1 MESAEFPFA
10 VPLHRVINKHFI
22 TLNYWA
28 FKMARA
34 DILLSIIKSAI
45 GNDNLSLRKA
55 VEALAADERSKNH
68 RILAD
73 RLIELLSVHY
83 YQSNKVTPFIQNGTK
98 DLVYEILPEKR
109 FNDLVLEKDVLEI
122 CRELIEEHHRADLLA
137 SYGLEPRHRILF
149 AGPPGNGKTTL
160 AEAFASELMYPLIV
174 VRYENIIGSYL
185 GETASRLQKVFETAR
200 SRKCVIFL
208 DEFETLGKERG
219 DSRETGEIKRVVSS
233 LLMQI
238 DRLPAHTVVITASNR
253 PELLD
258 RAVWRRF
265 QVKVQLPL
273 PTKEQRILFIKQ
285 FEERSNFSFKMAL
298 PTLADKLSGI
308 SFSEIEE
315 FCVDV
320 LRRSILTH
328 RQDSPKEIIKSRLRN
343 LERRF
348 VLNQGGEKGDAG

>member
-1 MESAEFPFA
+1 
-10 VPLHRVINKHFI
+10 
-22 TLNYWA
+22 
-28 FKMARA
+28 MARA
-34 DILLSIIKSAI
+34 DILLSIVKSAI

-55 VEALAADERSKNH
+55 IEALAADERSKNH

-73 RLIELLSVHY
+73 RLIELLSIHGN
-83 YQSNKVTPFIQNGTK
+83 QSNKTTPFIQNGTR

-109 FNDLVLEKDVLEI
+109 FSDLVLEQDVLEI
-122 CRELIEEHHRADLLA
+122 CRELVEEHHRSDLLGT
-137 SYGLEPRHRILF
+137 YGLEPRHRILF

-219 DSRETGEIKRVVSS
+219 DTRETGEIKRVVSS
-233 LLMQI
+233 LLLQI
-238 DRLPAHTVVITASNR
+238 DRLPSHTVVITASNH

-273 PTKEQRILFIKQ
+273 PTKEQRILFIRN
-285 FEERSNFSFKMAL
+285 FETRTGFSFKTTYS
-298 PTLADKLSGI
+298 TLADKLADI

-315 FCVDV
+315 FCIDV
-320 LRRSILTH
+320 LRRCILSH
-328 RQDSPKEIIKSRLRN
+328 KQESPKEIIKSRLKN
-343 LERRF
+343 LENRFIPGRRE
-348 VLNQGGEKGDAG
+348 VDDAG

>member
-1 MESAEFPFA
+1 
-10 VPLHRVINKHFI
+10 
-22 TLNYWA
+22 
-28 FKMARA
+28 MARA
-34 DILLSIIKSAI
+34 DILLSIVKSAI

-55 VEALAADERSKNH
+55 VETLAADERSKNH

-73 RLIELLSVHY
+73 RLTELLSIHGN
-83 YQSNKVTPFIQNGTK
+83 QANKTTPFIQNGTR
-98 DLVYEILPEKR
+98 DLVYEIIPEKR
-109 FNDLVLEKDVLEI
+109 FGDLVLEPDVLEI
-122 CRELIEEHHRADLLA
+122 CRELVEEHHRADLLG

-219 DSRETGEIKRVVSS
+219 DTRETGEIKRVVSS
-233 LLMQI
+233 LLLQI
-238 DRLPAHTVVITASNR
+238 DRLPAHTVVITASNH

-273 PTKEQRILFIKQ
+273 PTKEQRILFIKN
-285 FEERSNFSFKMAL
+285 FETRTGFSFKTAYT
-298 PTLADKLSGI
+298 TLADKLAGI

-315 FCVDV
+315 FCIDV
-320 LRRSILTH
+320 LRRCILSQK
-328 RQDSPKEIIKSRLRN
+328 QDNPKEIVKSRLKN
-343 LERRF
+343 FENRF
-348 VLNQGGEKGDAG
+348 VLGKREVRDAG

>member
-1 MESAEFPFA
+1 
-10 VPLHRVINKHFI
+10 
-22 TLNYWA
+22 
-28 FKMARA
+28 MARA
-34 DILLSIIKSAI
+34 DILLSIVKSAI

-73 RLIELLSVHY
+73 RLIELLSI
-83 YQSNKVTPFIQNGTK
+83 QGNQANKTTPFIQNGTR
-98 DLVYEILPEKR
+98 DLVYEIIPEKR
-109 FNDLVLEKDVLEI
+109 FSDLVLEQDVVEI
-122 CRELIEEHHRADLLA
+122 CREVVEEHHRADVLG
-137 SYGLEPRHRILF
+137 SYGLEPRHRVLF

-160 AEAFASELMYPLIV
+160 AEAFAFELMYPLIV

-185 GETASRLQKVFETAR
+185 GETASRLQKVFEVAR

-219 DSRETGEIKRVVSS
+219 DTRETGEIKRVVSS
-233 LLMQI
+233 LLLQI
-238 DRLPAHTVVITASNR
+238 DRLPSHTVVITASNH

-265 QVKVQLPL
+265 QVKVQLSP
-273 PTKEQRILFIKQ
+273 PTREQRIRFIKN
-285 FEERSNFSFKMAL
+285 FEERTGFSFKTVYN
-298 PTLADKLSGI
+298 TLADKLAGI

-315 FCVDV
+315 FCIDV
-320 LRRSILTH
+320 LRRCILSHT
-328 RQDSPKEIIKSRLRN
+328 QDNPKEIIKSRLKN

-348 VLNQGGEKGDAG
+348 VLGKREVNDAG

>member
-1 MESAEFPFA
+1 
-10 VPLHRVINKHFI
+10 
-22 TLNYWA
+22 
-28 FKMARA
+28 MARA
-34 DILLSIIKSAI
+34 DILFSIVKSAI
-45 GNDNLSLRKA
+45 SSDTLSLRKA

-73 RLIELLSVHY
+73 RLIELLSSQVN
-83 YQSNKVTPFIQNGTK
+83 QTNKSTPFIQNGTK
-98 DLVYEILPEKR
+98 DLVYEMIPEKC
-109 FNDLVLEKDVLEI
+109 FNDLVLEEGVLEL
-122 CRELIEEHHRADLLA
+122 CRELVEEHNRSDLLA

-149 AGPPGNGKTTL
+149 VGPPGNGKTTL

-233 LLMQI
+233 LLLQI
-238 DRLPAHTVVITASNR
+238 DRLPSHTVVITASNH

-265 QVKVQLPL
+265 QVKVQLPP
-273 PTKEQRILFIKQ
+273 PTKEQRIVFLKQ
-285 FEERSNFSFKMAL
+285 FENRSSFSFKTAY
-298 PTLADKLSGI
+298 PALADKLSGI

-315 FCVDV
+315 FCIDV
-320 LRRSILTH
+320 LRRCILDH
-328 RQDSPKEIIKSRLRN
+328 RQDEPKDIIKSRLIN
-343 LERRF
+343 LQNRF
-348 VLNQGGEKGDAG
+348 VPNHRENERNAR

>member
-1 MESAEFPFA
+1 
-10 VPLHRVINKHFI
+10 
-22 TLNYWA
+22 
-28 FKMARA
+28 MARA
-34 DILLSIIKSAI
+34 DILLSIVKSAI
-45 GNDNLSLRKA
+45 GNDHLSLRKS
-55 VEALAADERSKNH
+55 VEALAADERGKNH

-73 RLIELLSVHY
+73 RLTDLLSI
-83 YQSNKVTPFIQNGTK
+83 QANQADKATPFIQNGTR
-98 DLVYEILPEKR
+98 DLVYEIMPEKH
-109 FNDLVLEKDVLEI
+109 FSDLILGQDVLEI
-122 CRELIEEHHRADLLA
+122 CQELVEEHHRADLLS

-160 AEAFASELMYPLIV
+160 AEAIASELMYPLIV

-185 GETASRLQKVFETAR
+185 GETASRLQKVFDVAR

-219 DSRETGEIKRVVSS
+219 DTRETGEIKRVVSS

-238 DRLPAHTVVITASNR
+238 DRVPSHTVVITASNH

-265 QVKVQLPL
+265 QVKVQLP
-273 PTKEQRILFIKQ
+273 PPSKAQRIQFIQK
-285 FEERSNFSFKMAL
+285 FEERTGFTFKMSYNS
-298 PTLADKLSGI
+298 LADKLVNI

-315 FCVDV
+315 FCLDV
-320 LRRSILTH
+320 LRRCILH
-328 RQDSPKEIIKSRLRN
+328 RSQENPKEIIKSRITN

-348 VLNQGGEKGDAG
+348 VLGKREVSDAG

>member
-1 MESAEFPFA
+1 
-10 VPLHRVINKHFI
+10 
-22 TLNYWA
+22 
-28 FKMARA
+28 MARA
-34 DILLSIIKSAI
+34 DILLSIVKSAI

-55 VEALAADERSKNH
+55 VETLAADERSKNH

-73 RLIELLSVHY
+73 RLTELLSIHGN
-83 YQSNKVTPFIQNGTK
+83 QANKTTPFIQNGTR
-98 DLVYEILPEKR
+98 DLVYEIIPEKR
-109 FNDLVLEKDVLEI
+109 FSDLVLEPDVLEI
-122 CRELIEEHHRADLLA
+122 CRELVEEHHRADLLG

-219 DSRETGEIKRVVSS
+219 DTRETGEIKRVVSS
-233 LLMQI
+233 LLLQI
-238 DRLPAHTVVITASNR
+238 DRLPAHTVVITASNH

-273 PTKEQRILFIKQ
+273 PTKEQRILFIKN
-285 FEERSNFSFKMAL
+285 FETRTGFSFKTAYT
-298 PTLADKLSGI
+298 TLADKLAGI

-315 FCVDV
+315 FCIDV
-320 LRRSILTH
+320 LRRCILSQK
-328 RQDSPKEIIKSRLRN
+328 QDNPKEIVKSRLKN
-343 LERRF
+343 FENRF
-348 VLNQGGEKGDAG
+348 VLGKREVRDAG

>member
-1 MESAEFPFA
+1 
-10 VPLHRVINKHFI
+10 
-22 TLNYWA
+22 
-28 FKMARA
+28 MARA
-34 DILLSIIKSAI
+34 DILLSIVKSAI

-73 RLIELLSVHY
+73 RLIDLLSI
-83 YQSNKVTPFIQNGTK
+83 QGNQANKTTPFIQNGTR
-98 DLVYEILPEKR
+98 DLVYEINPEKR
-109 FNDLVLEKDVLEI
+109 FSDLVLEQDVLEI
-122 CRELIEEHHRADLLA
+122 CREVVEEQHRAEVLG
-137 SYGLEPRHRILF
+137 SYGLEPRHRVLF

-185 GETASRLQKVFETAR
+185 GETASRLQKVFEVAR

-219 DSRETGEIKRVVSS
+219 DTRETGEIKRVVSS
-233 LLMQI
+233 LLLQI
-238 DRLPAHTVVITASNR
+238 DRLPSHTVVITASNH

-265 QVKVQLPL
+265 QVKVQLSP
-273 PTKEQRILFIKQ
+273 PTKEQRIRFIQ
-285 FEERSNFSFKMAL
+285 NFEERTGFSFKTAYN
-298 PTLADKLSGI
+298 TLADKLAGI

-315 FCVDV
+315 FCIDV
-320 LRRSILTH
+320 LRRCILNHT
-328 RQDSPKEIIKSRLRN
+328 QDNPKEIIKSRLKN
-343 LERRF
+343 LDQRF
-348 VLNQGGEKGDAG
+348 ILGKREANYAG

>member
-1 MESAEFPFA
+1 
-10 VPLHRVINKHFI
+10 
-22 TLNYWA
+22 
-28 FKMARA
+28 MARA
-34 DILLSIIKSAI
+34 DILLSIVKSAI

-55 VEALAADERSKNH
+55 IEALAADERSKNH

-73 RLIELLSVHY
+73 RLIELLSI
-83 YQSNKVTPFIQNGTK
+83 QGNQANKTTPFIQNGTR
-98 DLVYEILPEKR
+98 DLVYEIIPEKR
-109 FNDLVLEKDVLEI
+109 FSDLVLEQDVLEI
-122 CRELIEEHHRADLLA
+122 CRELVEEHHRADLLG

-219 DSRETGEIKRVVSS
+219 DTRETGEIKRVVSS
-233 LLMQI
+233 LLLQI
-238 DRLPAHTVVITASNR
+238 DRLPAHTVVITASNH

-265 QVKVQLPL
+265 QVRVQLPL
-273 PTKEQRILFIKQ
+273 PTKEQRILFIKN
-285 FEERSNFSFKMAL
+285 FESRTGFSFKTAYT
-298 PTLADKLSGI
+298 TLADKLAGI

-315 FCVDV
+315 FCIDV
-320 LRRSILTH
+320 LRRCILSH
-328 RQDSPKEIIKSRLRN
+328 KQDSPKEIVKSRLKN
-343 LERRF
+343 LENRF
-348 VLNQGGEKGDAG
+348 VLGKREVNDAG